1 MMEIVDYIL
10 GGLLV
15 ITILNSAIL
24 IFSFSINSK
33 VGKQQRLIEFTY
45 SRAMKAKKLEEHR
58 EKLEDEKLA
67 KLRKARAG
75 TKK

>member
-1 MMEIVDYIL
+1 MAELVDFIL
-10 GGLLV
+10 AYLLA
-15 ITILNSAIL
+15 IEALYCAIL
-24 IFSFSINSK
+24 LFCFSISSK

-58 EKLEDEKLA
+58 EKVEEEKLA

>member
-1 MMEIVDYIL
+1 MAELVDYIL
-10 GGLLV
+10 GGLLAIAALNCV
-15 ITILNSAIL
+15 II
-24 IFSFSINSK
+24 IFCFSMNAKI
-33 VGKQQRLIEFTY
+33 GKQQRLIEFTY

-58 EKLEDEKLA
+58 EKVEEEKLA

>member
-1 MMEIVDYIL
+1 MTELTDYIL
-10 GGLLV
+10 GGLLIIAVLNCV
-15 ITILNSAIL
+15 IIAFVFYIS
-24 IFSFSINSK
+24 SK

-58 EKLEDEKLA
+58 EKVEEEKLT
-67 KLRKARAG
+67 KLRKARTG

>member
-1 MMEIVDYIL
+1 MAELVDYIL
-10 GGLLV
+10 AGLLAIAALNCV
-15 ITILNSAIL
+15 IIIFCFSMSAKI
-24 IFSFSINSK
+24 
-33 VGKQQRLIEFTY
+33 GKQQRLIEFTY

-58 EKLEDEKLA
+58 EKVEEEKLS

>member
-67 KLRKARAG
+67 KLRKARVG

>member
-1 MMEIVDYIL
+1 MELVDYIL

-15 ITILNSAIL
+15 IAILNGAIF
-24 IFSFSINSK
+24 IFSLSINSK

-67 KLRKARAG
+67 KLKKARVG

>member
-1 MMEIVDYIL
+1 MVELFDYIL
-10 GGLLV
+10 AGVLLSAALNC
-15 ITILNSAIL
+15 ITLVLTLTLSGKI
-24 IFSFSINSK
+24 
-33 VGKQQRLIEFTY
+33 GKQQRLIEFTY

-58 EKLEDEKLA
+58 EKVEEEKLA

>member
-1 MMEIVDYIL
+1 MTELVDYIL
-10 GGLLV
+10 AGVLLSAALNC
-15 ITILNSAIL
+15 ITLVLTLTLSGKI
-24 IFSFSINSK
+24 
-33 VGKQQRLIEFTY
+33 GKQQRLTEFIY

-58 EKLEDEKLA
+58 EKVEEEKLA

>member
-1 MMEIVDYIL
+1 MMELVDYIL

-15 ITILNSAIL
+15 IAILNGAIF
-24 IFSFSINSK
+24 IFSLSINSK

-67 KLRKARAG
+67 KLKKARVG